1 MEGEMHTIRASADR
15 LRHEIERRRVR
26 SPVAGRVVEVA
37 SLPPGS
43 FVKQGDR
50 LGAIVP
56 PGEVKIVAHFDP
68 AKSLGRIHKGQ
79 PARLRLDGFPWS
91 QYGTLDATVTRV
103 AGEIRQGRVRAE
115 LTPIVDAA
123 TRIPLQH
130 GLPGV
135 VEIEVER
142 ISPAW
147 SVLRIA
153 GRRFASQTPDQG
165 TPTGEVER

>member
-1 MEGEMHTIRASADR
+1 MEGEMHTIRASVDR
-15 LRHEIERRRVR
+15 LEHESERWRVR

-37 SLPPGS
+37 PLPTGSL
-43 FVKQGDR
+43 VRQGDR

-68 AKSLGRIHKGQ
+68 GKSLGRIHKGQ

-103 AGEIRQGRVRAE
+103 AGEIRRGWVRAE
-115 LTPIVDAA
+115 LTPIVDAQ

-153 GRRFASQTPDQG
+153 GRRFASQTPGQG
-165 TPTGEVER
+165 TATGEVQR